1 MPARWRNLSFESAN
15 QKARRSLDSKL
26 KSRIGLSTNKMV
38 KVMARI
44 ISPLMMK
51 LLNQDAMIIQN
62 VIFIV
67 KVRF

>member
-1 MPARWRNLSFESAN
+1 MALSFESAN
-15 QKARRSLDSKL
+15 RKAGRRV

-44 ISPLMMK
+44 ISPLMMT
-51 LLNQDAMIIQN
+51 LSNQDAMIIQN

>member
-1 MPARWRNLSFESAN
+1 MPARWRSLSFESAN

-26 KSRIGLSTNKMV
+26 KSTIGLSTNKMV

-44 ISPLMMK
+44 ISPLMMI

>member
-1 MPARWRNLSFESAN
+1 MALSFESAN
-15 QKARRSLDSKL
+15 QKAGRRVKI
-26 KSRIGLSTNKMV
+26 RIGLSTNKMV

>member
-1 MPARWRNLSFESAN
+1 MA
-15 QKARRSLDSKL
+15 
-26 KSRIGLSTNKMV
+26 

-67 KVRF
+67 KVRFLKIQVFLERKIAKSTQIHLFLKWVD

>member
-1 MPARWRNLSFESAN
+1 
-15 QKARRSLDSKL
+15 
-26 KSRIGLSTNKMV
+26 MV